1 MNTEE
6 LTQRWG
12 KLASNLLVGRQ
23 IVKVRY
29 MTDAEQQDHYW
40 SRKSVVIHL
49 DNGVI
54 IYPSADDEGNNA
66 GAIFTTQGELSV
78 LPVI

>member
-1 MNTEE
+1 MKTTDLTEK
-6 LTQRWG
+6 WG
-12 KLASNLLVGRQ
+12 KLASDLLVGRK

-29 MTDAEQQDHYW
+29 MTDEEQEDHMW
-40 SRKSVVIHL
+40 FRKSVVIHL

-54 IYPSADDEGNNA
+54 IYPSADDEGNDA

>member
-1 MNTEE
+1 MDDTY
-6 LTQRWG
+6 LRKKWS
-12 KLASNLLVGRQ
+12 KLASDLLVGRK

-29 MTDAEQQDHYW
+29 MTNEEQENHMW

-54 IYPSADDEGNNA
+54 IYPSADDEGNDA

>member
-1 MNTEE
+1 MKTQE
-6 LTQRWG
+6 LTQKWG
-12 KLASNLLVGRQ
+12 KLASDLLVGRK

-29 MTDAEQQDHYW
+29 MTDDEQADHHWY
-40 SRKSVVIHL
+40 RKSVVIHL

-54 IYPSADDEGNNA
+54 IYPSADDEGNDA
-66 GAIFTTQGELSV
+66 GAIFTTKKELSV